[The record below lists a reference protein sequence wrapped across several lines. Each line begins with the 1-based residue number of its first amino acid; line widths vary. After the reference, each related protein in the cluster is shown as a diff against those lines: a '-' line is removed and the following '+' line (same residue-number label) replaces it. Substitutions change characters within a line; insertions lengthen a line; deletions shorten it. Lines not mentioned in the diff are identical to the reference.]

1 MNKLEKYAR
10 LLVEVGL
17 NVQKGQTVI
26 IAAPVECA
34 AFARMCASA
43 AYAVGCREV
52 IMDWGD
58 DYLARQK
65 YLHAADEVF
74 DEVPEWRKNFYNG
87 YARQGAGFLRIS
99 ASDPENLKGVDP
111 GRLRRASIASG
122 AALSE
127 YRNAVTNNGTPWC
140 IASVPIPSW
149 AKRVFPDAKTEQ
161 EAMEKLWE
169 KIFAAVR
176 VEDETDPVQLWH
188 EHIQRLSYYRD
199 KLTEYNFKYL
209 HYTNSLGT
217 DLMVELP
224 ENHFWA
230 AGSEISKGGIEF
242 VANMPTE
249 EIFSAPKF
257 DGVNGKIVASMPLVK
272 DGNIIDN
279 FYMILKD
286 GKIVEV
292 HAEKGEEI
300 LKNAISIDEGASY
313 LGEVAL
319 VPYDSPI
326 QNSKTLFYSTL
337 FDENAACHFA
347 FGEAYPMVKGS
358 DEMTPEEQKAHGLN
372 ISKTHVDFMIGTAD
386 LNIVGITHDGE
397 KIPVFVNGNF
407 AF

>member
-87 YARQGAGFLRIS
+87 YARQGAGFLGIS

-111 GRLRRASIASG
+111 DRLRRTSIASG

-386 LNIVGITHDGE
+386 LSIVGITHDGE